1 MKHFFALF
9 LALMMAVTMI
19 GTASAETGHSVTVA
33 VDDDSF
39 TIGPWGSA
47 GAVRDWTETVMW
59 THLCYRP
66 FVGAAL
72 DKDELQMVAAKSVT
86 KVDDT
91 TYDVEIFD
99 NITDSQGNAVYEK
112 TEYVALDGRG
122 SDYQTVM
129 LEDLFPDA
137 TAGLTAGE
145 TYTCT
150 IRFLA
155 SNGVWTTKVNA
166 KQFTYNG

>member
-19 GTASAETGHSVTVA
+19 GAASAETGHSVTVA

-72 DKDELQMVAAKSVT
+72 DK
-86 KVDDT
+86 
-91 TYDVEIFD
+91 
-99 NITDSQGNAVYEK
+99 
-112 TEYVALDGRG
+112 AL
-122 SDYQTVM
+122 S
-129 LEDLFPDA
+129 
-137 TAGLTAGE
+137 GE
-145 TYTCT
+145 EEVKRYSGKPVFSGFAC
-150 IRFLA
+150 FE
-155 SNGVWTTKVNA
+155 
-166 KQFTYNG
+166 